1 MDEVFKGLDALD
13 KDDLVGRMAEELPEI
28 RERLGISAELL
39 AKKTGMSKEHL
50 EQAEAGESS
59 LKWSEYMSLLFV
71 IWNNDI
77 GRGIIEAKGLFPDV
91 LKKAM
96 SVNKNAHA
104 PLTESA
110 KFGF

>member
-1 MDEVFKGLDALD
+1 MPFEINEALFEVFYFAVVVD
-13 KDDLVGRMAEELPEI
+13 ELLEI
-28 RERLGISAELL
+28 MEKLGISAELL
-39 AKKTGMSKEHL
+39 ARKTGMDKAHL

-59 LKWSEYMSLLFV
+59 LRWSEYMSLLFV

-77 GRGIIEAKGLFPDV
+77 GRGIVEAKGLFPDV

-96 SVNKNAHA
+96 SVNWNAHA